1 MRTAQLILAC
11 VTLFAG
17 SMKADPEQQQIVD
30 TVTGLMT
37 ALANEDT
44 TKFQS
49 VTGPGFYIFDG
60 GARFDGDKILGLI
73 KTLHAAGKRFE
84 WKVTDPD
91 IHIEGDTAWIAYV
104 NKGSITD
111 ASGTSPQNW
120 LESGFLKKRDGKWEI
135 LFMHSTRVPKQ

>member
-1 MRTAQLILAC
+1 
-11 VTLFAG
+11 
-17 SMKADPEQQQIVD
+17 MKADPEQQQIID
-30 TVTGLMT
+30 AVTGLFT

-44 TKFQS
+44 AKFQS
-49 VTGPGFYIFDG
+49 VTSPGFYIFDG
-60 GARFDGDKILGLI
+60 GARFDGDRVLGLI

-104 NKGSITD
+104 NKGNITD

-120 LESGFLKKRDGKWEI
+120 LESGYLKKRNGKWEI
-135 LFMHSTRVPKQ
+135 VFMQSTRVPKQ

>member
-1 MRTAQLILAC
+1 MRTAQLILVC

-30 TVTGLMT
+30 AVTGLMT
-37 ALANEDT
+37 ALANEDV

-49 VTGPGFYIFDG
+49 VTSPGFYIFDG

-91 IHIEGDTAWIAYV
+91 IHIEGDTARLHTLT
-104 NKGSITD
+104 KG
-111 ASGTSPQNW
+111 ASPTPPAPRRRIGWNLASFKSVMANGRLSSCTALAFP
-120 LESGFLKKRDGKWEI
+120 
-135 LFMHSTRVPKQ
+135 